1 MLHDCKLRL
10 TNVKRLRDEAEQ
22 TCGDLLS
29 WLGLKGDSQ
38 DAHDIIQAIVD
49 FGRRYVTIF
58 KEMYPPQ
65 YRPKKTITHKI
76 SNQELS
82 SKRSPS
88 ATRNKNNALSP
99 GWSARPKISSPLKI
113 SRQQI
118 QCNRLRGKSINSIL
132 KAHVNSLPGSPKEDQ
147 PMMSTTDMEILMT
160 WFWLLESMCCEATNK
175 ESCSPA
181 TWQDMYIVWYG
192 CILFVINAHD
202 LNCTLFTLP
211 ASIQF

>member
-1 MLHDCKLRL
+1 MHQHISRIQETPSRDTMLHDCKLRL

-160 WFWLLESMCCEATNK
+160 
-175 ESCSPA
+175 
-181 TWQDMYIVWYG
+181 
-192 CILFVINAHD
+192 
-202 LNCTLFTLP
+202 
-211 ASIQF
+211 